1 MKFPI
6 QWGAIDPHIRG
17 PIIADE
23 SAVDLRNIIG
33 SHTGHLCTYRGLAF
47 AKGFYDPKKTY
58 DLSNTEPSDVIGPF
72 PTWYG
77 SSIVSLD
84 PFGASVVLDFS
95 DLIRDGINLRPTIS
109 ITRGRLCI
117 PEIVQAYNNRTLFT
131 DNKVLLDD
139 GCIQATKIAI
149 DPVWYLPGVAQRF
162 SISETILRES
172 LYYCS
177 GGMYEELLSCQEK
190 KVFLPPI
197 GNYSV
202 YIFGNITKLG
212 SQVPVTLR
220 IHDECIGSDV
230 FGSTICTCRTYL
242 VYGIEE
248 SIKCAQEGG
257 IGIIVYGRKE
267 GRSLGEVIKYMV
279 YNSRMRQNMDLPSEY
294 FLRTERVAGVSD
306 IRFQELTSE
315 VLLWLGVTKISNL
328 ISMSESKLQ
337 SINKVGIKVEKQLP
351 LPYSRIP
358 RDAHVEITAKKNLN
372 SSSHHCYD

>member
-6 QWGAIDPHIRG
+6 QWGEIDPNIRG
-17 PIIADE
+17 PIVADE
-23 SAVDLRNIIG
+23 SAVGLRNIIG
-33 SHTGHLCTYRGLAF
+33 SHVGYLCTYRGLAF
-47 AKGFYDPKKTY
+47 AKGLYDPNKTCN
-58 DLSNTEPSDVIGPF
+58 LSNTEPSDVIGPF
-72 PTWYG
+72 STWCG
-77 SSIVSLD
+77 NSIVSLD

-95 DLIRDGINLRPTIS
+95 NLIKDGINLRPTIS
-109 ITRGRLCI
+109 ITRGKLCI
-117 PEIVQAYNNRTLFT
+117 PEIVQAHNNRILFT
-131 DNKVLLDD
+131 DSKVLLED
-139 GCIQATKIAI
+139 GCIQTIKIAI

-162 SISETILRES
+162 SISETTLRES

-202 YIFGNITKLG
+202 YIFGDVTKLG

-230 FGSTICTCRTYL
+230 FGSTICTCRAYL

-279 YNSRMRQNMDLPSEY
+279 YNSRMRQNTDLPSEY
-294 FLRTERVAGVSD
+294 FLRTEKVAGVSD
-306 IRFQELTSE
+306 IRFQELTSD
-315 VLLWLGVTKISNL
+315 VLLWLGITRINNL
-328 ISMSESKLQ
+328 ISMSESKL
-337 SINKVGIKVEKQLP
+337 KAIKQRRIKT
-351 LPYSRIP
+351 YTCKICIFCRSRI
-358 RDAHVEITAKKNLN
+358 I
-372 SSSHHCYD
+372 